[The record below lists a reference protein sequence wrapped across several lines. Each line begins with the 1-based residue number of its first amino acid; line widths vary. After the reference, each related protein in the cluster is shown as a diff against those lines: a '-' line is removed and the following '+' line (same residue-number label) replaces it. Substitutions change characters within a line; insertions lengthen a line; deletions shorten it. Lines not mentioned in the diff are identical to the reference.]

1 MNIVRELQRD
11 ALRLRLCAWGPCSRT
26 ATTVSWWKP
35 TASAVLRVLEI
46 PITSQCRR
54 KVPKKLGTHRPTAM
68 TKVRKGQQ
76 QFWFGDLEG
85 SIDSPLDLR
94 QGCWSWWRR
103 EMLRDAMNFSEAM
116 PCMWTFRTKIP
127 LVGGL
132 KHCLFFHLLG
142 IKIPQLANIV
152 QRGWNRQQDHFGNLS
167 TWLWYA
173 LVISKW
179 VMDQWIQK

>member
-76 QFWFGDLEG
+76 QFWFGDLDWIYRFPFGPAARLLKLVEKG
-85 SIDSPLDLR
+85 DAT
-94 QGCWSWWRR
+94 GCN
-103 EMLRDAMNFSEAM
+103 E
-116 PCMWTFRTKIP
+116 
-127 LVGGL
+127 
-132 KHCLFFHLLG
+132 LLG
-142 IKIPQLANIV
+142 SYAMHVNFQDQNTT
-152 QRGWNRQQDHFGNLS
+152 GWWFKTLFIFPSIGNQNP
-167 TWLWYA
+167 TTG
-173 LVISKW
+173 
-179 VMDQWIQK
+179 